1 MQLEDK
7 QTKNIKMTRET
18 IKRQRLLTHQVMEE
32 IEKLCE
38 ETQKDK
44 YEINYL
50 KKKTEQQQQDIAML
64 TAEKHEQYFLIKQ
77 LQSQLE
83 SVQDTSKENKNEAT
97 QKKYLLQKI
106 HVTTY
111 QEKEALE
118 RKYTP
123 NITEQ
128 PNLEMVKF
136 GIEQSQDSMEPKEPL
151 EQIKQ
156 GQVEI
161 GRLVADS
168 LPSLMNKTMKVIFEA
183 KQAKEE
189 MEKNMAD
196 ITQEFKKNKQY
207 IIQQRDQIEHIKHSI
222 NGNLNRMKQWWTEIE
237 MQNTSVQETGCSRR
251 EKEGKGNFYTVKIK
265 LCIIMKEMEKL
276 WDVLEDGNEE
286 LEVTLGGSDKE
297 ELKTETVQMKSMK
310 PVMDGG
316 IHRIQWETGKK
327 GDEQREK
334 YDIES
339 KLEQVQSEKN
349 EIGRIKAIIQKERE
363 DIKRDRQLAI
373 AEIDMMTR
381 MREDIKKQ
389 KQELED
395 QFEKTRKN
403 IREMEVIN
411 SETQMQKKDLAK
423 MIRISKRK
431 KGEMKSGVEYAKQ
444 GIELEQAV
452 DRQWSEQVLKLN
464 MEGGFDEQE
473 IRLEQIDR
481 TSEIMQHTENQF
493 AKDNMETRDENKV
506 KSGMQRVILEIEEIK
521 KMLCVVREDP
531 VKNRG
536 AIPRENNQIKLMNF
550 GAKKENQEVAQ
561 RDSWRQQ
568 KKSMTERNEFQI
580 AKMNIQDRQSD
591 EVEQRLQNIKAII
604 EKAVA
609 EIIYTR
615 QVMLEAQRMMKDN
628 KEEVKKHMV
637 SSSFSHL
644 NFNFLQLA
652 RCLDSQA

>member
-1 MQLEDK
+1 MQSEDK

-32 IEKLCE
+32 IEKLSE
-38 ETQKDK
+38 ETKKDK
-44 YEINYL
+44 DEINYL

-77 LQSQLE
+77 LRSQLE
-83 SVQDTSKENKNEAT
+83 NVQDTSKENKSEAT

-106 HVTTY
+106 HATTY
-111 QEKEALE
+111 QEKKALE
-118 RKYTP
+118 RKYTQ
-123 NITEQ
+123 NIAERH
-128 PNLEMVKF
+128 NLEMVKF
-136 GIEQSQDSMEPKEPL
+136 GKEKSQDSMEPKEPL

-161 GRLVADS
+161 VRLMADS
-168 LPSLMNKTMKVIFEA
+168 LPNLMNKTMKVIFEA

-196 ITQEFKKNKQY
+196 ITQEIKKNKQY
-207 IIQQRDQIEHIKHSI
+207 IIQQRDQIEHIKHI
-222 NGNLNRMKQWWTEIE
+222 NGNLNRIKQWWTETE
-237 MQNTSVQETGCSRR
+237 MQNANVQETGGSGR
-251 EKEGKGNFYTVKIK
+251 EKEGRGNFYTVKIK

-276 WDVLEDGNEE
+276 WNVLENGNEE
-286 LEVTLGGSDKE
+286 LEVTLGGSVKE
-297 ELKTETVQMKSMK
+297 EQKTETLQMKSMK
-310 PVMDGG
+310 PVMDAG
-316 IHRIQWETGKK
+316 IDRIEWETMKK
-327 GDEQREK
+327 GDEQREE
-334 YDIES
+334 YDIER
-339 KLEQVQSEKN
+339 KLAQVQSEKN
-349 EIGRIKAIIQKERE
+349 EVGRIKAIIQKERE
-363 DIKRDRQLAI
+363 GIKRDRQLATT
-373 AEIDMMTR
+373 EIHMMKC

-395 QFEKTRKN
+395 QFDKTRKK

-411 SETQMQKKDLAK
+411 SEIQIQKEDLAK

-431 KGEMKSGVEYAKQ
+431 KEEMKSGVEYAKQ

-452 DRQWSEQVLKLN
+452 DRQGSQQVLKVG

-473 IRLEQIDR
+473 VRLEQINR
-481 TSEIMQHTENQF
+481 TREIMQHTENQF
-493 AKDNMETRDENKV
+493 AKDNMETGDENKV

-521 KMLCVVREDP
+521 KMLCVVRDDP
-531 VKNRG
+531 MQNRG
-536 AIPRENNQIKLMNF
+536 AIPRENNQIKLVNF

-561 RDSWRQQ
+561 RDSWQQ
-568 KKSMTERNEFQI
+568 EKKTMNERNGFQI

-591 EVEQRLQNIKAII
+591 EVEQKLQNIKAII

-609 EIIYTR
+609 EIVNAR
-615 QVMLEAQRMMKDN
+615 QVMLEAQRMIKDN

-637 SSSFSHL
+637 SKSFSSSFSSSL
-644 NFNFLQLA
+644 
-652 RCLDSQA
+652 S